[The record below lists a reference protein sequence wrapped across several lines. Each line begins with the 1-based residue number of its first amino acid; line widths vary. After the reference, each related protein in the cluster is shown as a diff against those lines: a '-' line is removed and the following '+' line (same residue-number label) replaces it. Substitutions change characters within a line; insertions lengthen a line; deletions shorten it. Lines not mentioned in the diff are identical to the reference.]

1 MSGQKEVKVVA
12 DKDRRINVDSETGAL
27 NTIDYPH
34 HERHEGKSWCAGGTA
49 VLGNNALDM
58 VTIQTSSTRA
68 HLLISA
74 KGTAAGNVALY
85 ETVVSTGSAAKAM
98 YNHDRNNT
106 AAPKI
111 TTQVTSILTTTGT
124 AIWQDRFGAGQI
136 AGGATRTEG
145 EWILKKDTKY
155 ALVIQSNAASNST
168 AWFLDWYEK

>member
-1 MSGQKEVKVVA
+1 MGAKEVHILGYEDA
-12 DKDRRINVDSETGAL
+12 RISVDSETNAISTL
-27 NTIDYPH
+27 DYPH

-58 VTIQTSSTRA
+58 VTIQTSNTRA
-68 HLLISA
+68 HMLITA

-85 ETVVSTGSAAKAM
+85 EVAVNTGTAAKVM
-98 YNHDRNNT
+98 YNHDRNSARVPN
-106 AAPKI
+106 I

-124 AIWQDRFGAGQI
+124 AIWMDRFGAGQI
-136 AGGATRTEG
+136 AGGSTRTEG
-145 EWILKKDTKY
+145 EWILKTDTKY

>member
-1 MSGQKEVKVVA
+1 MMGAKEVHLLGY
-12 DKDRRINVDSETGAL
+12 DENRLTVDSETDAVA
-27 NTIDYPH
+27 TIDYPH

-58 VTIQTSSTRA
+58 VTIQTSNTRA

-85 ETVVSTGSAAKAM
+85 ETVVSTGSAAKTM
-98 YNHDRNNT
+98 FNHDRNS
-106 AAPKI
+106 ARAPKI

-136 AGGATRTEG
+136 AGGSTRTEG
-145 EWILKKDTKY
+145 ETILKTDTKY
-155 ALVIQSNAASNST
+155 ALVIQSNAASNGT